1 MFLILMKVFLVN
13 DYMKKLFLILT
24 FLIFTLSFAGC
35 SNKSSNE
42 QEKEPAVEQ
51 NTVEDKTSD
60 EGEVVIDDS
69 NEIPEES
76 VEFEE

>member
-1 MFLILMKVFLVN
+1 
-13 DYMKKLFLILT
+13 MKKSFLILT
-24 FLIFTLSFAGC
+24 FLIFALSFAGC
-35 SNKSSNE
+35 SNKPSNE

-51 NTVEDKTSD
+51 NTDAGKTSD

-69 NEIPEES
+69 TEIPEES

>member
-1 MFLILMKVFLVN
+1 
-13 DYMKKLFLILT
+13 MKKSFLILT
-24 FLIFTLSFAGC
+24 VFIFTLSFAGC
-35 SNKSSNE
+35 SNKPSNE
-42 QEKEPAVEQ
+42 QGKEPAVEQ

>member
-1 MFLILMKVFLVN
+1 
-13 DYMKKLFLILT
+13 MKKLFLILT
-24 FLIFTLSFAGC
+24 VFIFAFSFAGC
-35 SNKSSNE
+35 SNKPSNE

-51 NTVEDKTSD
+51 NTDEGKTSD

-69 NEIPEES
+69 DEIPEES